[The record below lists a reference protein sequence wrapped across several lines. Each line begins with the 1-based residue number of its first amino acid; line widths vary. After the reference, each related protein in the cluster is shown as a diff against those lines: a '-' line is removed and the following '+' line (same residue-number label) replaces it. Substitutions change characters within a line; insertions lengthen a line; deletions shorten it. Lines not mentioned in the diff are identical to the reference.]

1 VNPLPNRPE
10 REIHPSLICPASAF
24 GVPAGRLGL
33 ASGLEN
39 QLTPVDIHHA
49 IERGMNFLNWPG
61 HGDAMQQAIGE
72 LGAAR
77 EQVVVCVQFE
87 ARTSSEAATELRSM
101 LARLNTDYID
111 VLTFYYV
118 ETPAE
123 WSTILAP
130 GGALEFGRQAR
141 NDGVVR
147 RLGITTHQ
155 RKLAAEAARSGV
167 LDALMI
173 RYNAAHRGAETEVF
187 PVANEVNLP
196 VITYTS
202 LRWGALLHST
212 PDDPPGF
219 EPARSPAWYRW
230 VLQNPSVAVTMAA
243 PRNRADLDEAL
254 TVLDGLEPLPP
265 DDFERLAE
273 HGRRVRRHGGA
284 FP

>member
-1 VNPLPNRPE
+1 VNPSARRQE
-10 REIHPSLICPASAF
+10 VHPFLVCPAPAF
-24 GVPAGRLGL
+24 GIPVRRLGL

-39 QLTPVDIHHA
+39 QLTSVDVHHA

-61 HGDAMQQAIGE
+61 HGEAMQQAIGE
-72 LGAAR
+72 LGTAR
-77 EQVVVCVQFE
+77 EHVVVCVQFE
-87 ARTSSEAATELRSM
+87 ARTAADAANELKKM
-101 LARLNTDYID
+101 LAKLKTDYID

-118 ETPAE
+118 ETAPE

-130 GGALEFGRQAR
+130 GGALEFGQKAR
-141 NDGVVR
+141 DNSAVR

-167 LDALMI
+167 LDTLMI

-187 PVANEVNLP
+187 PVADEIGLP

-219 EPARSPAWYRW
+219 APPGSAAWYRF

-243 PRNRADLDEAL
+243 PRNRADLEDAL
-254 TVLDGLEPLPP
+254 SVLDVAEPLTLEEYE
-265 DDFERLAE
+265 DLAD